1 MRLVR
6 TLVCMT
12 AGLACTSWAHAQA
25 TLKPD
30 GQWRAALGLGASV
43 ASGNTKS
50 SNLSLV
56 ADAVKAT
63 EQDKISL
70 YGTALSSR
78 SAGVTT
84 AEQLRLGGRYDYNLS
99 TSFFGFGGLDFERNK
114 FANLSLRSQI
124 SAGLGY
130 HWIKTPETTWDLFG
144 GVAYSSDKFIT
155 ATTIDG
161 ALRDSYK
168 YPSLLLGE
176 ESTHK
181 LSETTTAKQRAVLYP
196 NLKNSGEYR
205 ATWDAA
211 LSVAMSK
218 TMNLA
223 VGLGVAY
230 NSEPGIGRK
239 STDALLTT
247 GVTVKFE

>member
-1 MRLVR
+1 MNLVR
-6 TLVCMT
+6 TLVSIS
-12 AGLACTSWAHAQA
+12 AGLACAGWAHAQA

-30 GQWRAALGLGASV
+30 GQWRAALGLGASI

-50 SNLSLV
+50 SSLSAL

-70 YGTALSSR
+70 YGNALSAR
-78 SAGVTT
+78 TAGVTT

-99 TSFFGFGGLDFERNK
+99 SVWFGFGGLDFERNK

-124 SAGLGY
+124 SGGLGY

-161 ALRDSYK
+161 ALRDSYS

-181 LSETTTAKQRAVLYP
+181 LSETTSAKQRGVLYP

-205 ATWDAA
+205 ATWDAG

-218 TMNLA
+218 TLNLS
-223 VGLGVAY
+223 VGLGVTY

-239 STDALLTT
+239 STDSLLTT
-247 GVTVKFE
+247 GVTMKFE